1 MKRFYPFLK
10 ALKIIL
16 LIAVFGLIASSIY
29 NDFQYSR
36 WISMPAAEVL
46 SNPNDRYQN
55 VFSLSEER
63 SDTFH
68 ETFVNLCGNHDWG
81 QLSLPDA
88 ETVVFE
94 SNPLLGT
101 VRLLITGSSPGNV
114 VYDALIS
121 AAQEIHLK
129 AGSYQVY
136 LIGSWFTGSIEM
148 QYGTG
153 SFLSRSIT

>member
-1 MKRFYPFLK
+1 MFLK
-10 ALKIIL
+10 AFKIIL
-16 LIAVFGLIASSIY
+16 LIAVFGLIASSVY

-63 SDTFH
+63 SDAFH
-68 ETFVNLCGNHDWG
+68 KTFVNFCGSHDWG
-81 QLSLPDA
+81 QLSLSDA

-94 SNPLLGT
+94 SDPLLGT
-101 VRLLITGSSPGNV
+101 VRLLITGSSPDNV

-121 AAQEIHLK
+121 AAQEIHLET
-129 AGSYQVY
+129 GSYQVY

-148 QYGTG
+148 QYATGTL
-153 SFLSRSIT
+153 LSSSIT